1 MYMKHRLIKDIEVV
15 NKGEDVK
22 VTITKTKE
30 HHLSNEEEEQ
40 TSYTVNCEKLKQVLE
55 ELIL

>member
-1 MYMKHRLIKDIEVV
+1 MKHRLIKDIEVV
-15 NKGEDVK
+15 NEGEDVK

>member
-1 MYMKHRLIKDIEVV
+1 MKHRLIKDIEVV

-40 TSYTVNCEKLKQVLE
+40 TSYTVNCEKLKQILE